1 MPRWLFNTRTLAVAV
16 AVVILLG
23 GGWLWF
29 RSSSFVAV
37 RQVRVTGLSGP
48 DVSEIARALTTTA
61 ETMTTLDFDM
71 SKLKR
76 SVEAY
81 PYVHSLDVSTE
92 LPHGVTIHVL
102 EEVPVAT
109 SSVGGRIAVVDGA
122 GDLLPST
129 GTPHGPLPSVP
140 LGSASIAEGGSGGSS
155 SGTGRISARGPLA
168 ALKVLV
174 AAPYAFLPHIAS
186 AFSTSAHGVVVK
198 LRGGPRLFFGSLV
211 QLADKWSSALSVL
224 AARGSAAASGGGY
237 IDLSDPERPAVG
249 VDATTAGSG

>member
-1 MPRWLFNTRTLAVAV
+1 LGALA

-37 RQVRVTGLSGP
+37 HQVRVTGLSGP
-48 DVSEIARALTTTA
+48 DVSAITRALTTTA

-71 SKLKR
+71 AKLKR

-81 PYVHSLDVSTE
+81 PYVHALDVSTE
-92 LPHGVTIHVL
+92 FPHGVTIGVL
-102 EEVPVAT
+102 EQVPVAT

-122 GDLLPST
+122 GDLLPSA

-140 LGSASIAEGGSGGSS
+140 LGSASSAYVGSGGSS
-155 SGTGRISARGPLA
+155 SGDRITARGPLA

-186 AFSTSAHGVVVK
+186 AFSTSAHGVVVT
-198 LRGGPRLFFGSLV
+198 LRGGPRLFFGPLV
-211 QLADKWSSALSVL
+211 QLADKWNSALAVL
-224 AARGSAAASGGGY
+224 AARGSATAAGAGY
-237 IDLSDPERPAVG
+237 IDLSDPGRPAVG
-249 VDATTAGSG
+249 AHAPPTSG

>member
-1 MPRWLFNTRTLAVAV
+1 MA

-48 DVSEIARALTTTA
+48 NVGPITRALTTTA

-92 LPHGVTIHVL
+92 LPHGVTIDVL

-109 SSVGGRIAVVDGA
+109 SSVAGRVTVVDATGSLLSSA
-122 GDLLPST
+122 GT
-129 GTPHGPLPSVP
+129 RHGPLPSVP
-140 LGSASIAEGGSGGSS
+140 LGSVSTGGAETDGATS
-155 SGTGRISARGPLA
+155 GRITAPGPLA
-168 ALKVLV
+168 ALKPCWSPLLT
-174 AAPYAFLPHIAS
+174 ASSRTSPAPSAS
-186 AFSTSAHGVVVK
+186 SAHGVVVK
-198 LRGGPRLFFGSLV
+198 LRDGPKLVLRPARRPCRQVERCAGGAGGPGLGGRRR
-211 QLADKWSSALSVL
+211 
-224 AARGSAAASGGGY
+224 RG
-237 IDLSDPERPAVG
+237 IHRRQRP
-249 VDATTAGSG
+249 